1 MYEKWRK
8 DFLLLPLCGL
18 IKYFLGAEGY
28 LPDSPEAENSNE
40 DSMMTKTVIITL
52 GAAAAYMFLV
62 VGLMVWCRFR
72 RRRRKQNYLAQ
83 ETAEGTSALR
93 KC

>member
-1 MYEKWRK
+1 M
-8 DFLLLPLCGL
+8 
-18 IKYFLGAEGY
+18 
-28 LPDSPEAENSNE
+28 PDGPEAENSNE
-40 DSMMTKTVIITL
+40 DSMMTKTVVITL

-62 VGLMVWCRFR
+62 VGLMVWCRYR

-83 ETAEGTSALR
+83 ETAEGTSALC

>member
-1 MYEKWRK
+1 
-8 DFLLLPLCGL
+8 
-18 IKYFLGAEGY
+18 
-28 LPDSPEAENSNE
+28 
-40 DSMMTKTVIITL
+40 MMTKTVVITL

-62 VGLMVWCRFR
+62 IGLMVWCRYR

-83 ETAEGTSALR
+83 ETAEGTSALC